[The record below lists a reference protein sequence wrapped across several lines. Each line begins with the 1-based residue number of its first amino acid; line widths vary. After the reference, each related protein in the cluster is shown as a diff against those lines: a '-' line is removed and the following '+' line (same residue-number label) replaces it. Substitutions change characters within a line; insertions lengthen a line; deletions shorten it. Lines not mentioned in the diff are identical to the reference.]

1 MNPMHVTIT
10 VVLAAVAAG
19 CVVAEVVACVLLLRG
34 KKEPPIRPLLLGLAA
49 AIGAHL
55 SVYGLTGRAWGA
67 AFCVVPLAAVVVM
80 CTPRTWQPP
89 PRRARLARAPGSR
102 AAAPSIPGMADG
114 DQVGWTSTAG
124 EISVRSV
131 TEDDQAPLS
140 AKEQQAWESIRRSLG
155 DS

>member
-10 VVLAAVAAG
+10 VMLAAAASV
-19 CVVAEVVACVLLLRG
+19 CVVAEVVACLLLLRG

-67 AFCVVPLAAVVVM
+67 AFCVVPLAAVVLM

-89 PRRARLARAPGSR
+89 PRRAKLARAPDGR
-102 AAAPSIPGMADG
+102 AAADAAPGIPGMVAG
-114 DQVGWTSTAG
+114 DQIGWTSTAG

-140 AKEQQAWESIRRSLG
+140 AKEEQAWESIRR
-155 DS
+155 